1 MDCVYNLPSYGGV
14 AGEGWLGGCCG
25 SGSVGGPGGYR
36 RVGGGRR
43 GVRLLL
49 GLRQRCL

>member
-1 MDCVYNLPSYGGV
+1 LSVYNLPSHGGV
-14 AGEGWLGGCCG
+14 AGECRLGGCCS
-25 SGSVGGPGGYR
+25 SGAIGGPGGYR

-49 GLRQRCL
+49 GLRQRSL